1 MMAPADRNTLEDL
14 LPTAHWRIQVHRP
27 MPASPASAFAS
38 IDRVRVGDLAIAST
52 CSALTRLTA
61 SLRGDD
67 AATYDRPL
75 MQHLY
80 DRGWGVLELRQNEE
94 IVLGQIGQFWRAGA
108 PATAARS
115 WDHFE
120 AIGESGVTKAAMSLR
135 VGSAGAETIAVLDTR
150 IVATD
155 QRTHRRMSRHWQL
168 TAGLHRRA
176 RRQFLDALA
185 ATSMT

>member
-1 MMAPADRNTLEDL
+1 MASADRNTLEDL

-27 MPASPASAFAS
+27 IPASPAAAFAG
-38 IDRVRVGDLAIAST
+38 IDRVRVDDLPIAST
-52 CSALTRLTA
+52 CTALTKLAAGFRGEDTTA
-61 SLRGDD
+61 
-67 AATYDRPL
+67 ADRPL
-75 MQHLY
+75 IEHLY
-80 DRGWGVLELRQNEE
+80 GRGWGVLELRQDEE

-115 WDHFE
+115 LDHFE
-120 AIGESGVTKAAMSLR
+120 TIGEPGVTKAAMSLR
-135 VGSAGAETIAVLDTR
+135 IGSAGTETVAILDTR

-168 TAGLHRRA
+168 SAGIHRLA

-185 ATSMT
+185 ATSAM